1 MSAQLHQL
9 SAALYLAAGLVAW
22 AGMAQ
27 RSTRLERASVRVLAL
42 AALVQLPA
50 LALLHRGDP
59 PPPLTDPASALSFMA
74 WVGALAFLALERR
87 TRLAGLTVLVAPVA
101 FVGVFAAALRLPSP
115 APATFA
121 GAGSWPHAHVL
132 LASAG
137 FALFGLS
144 GLAGILFLT
153 EHRRLKAKRP
163 LDARLPLPS
172 LEALDRVNRVALALG
187 FPLLTLGVATGMLW
201 VSSERGTPWTGTIH
215 ETWSALAWGVC
226 AILVAARFGAH
237 QGSRQAAASAVGGFV
252 FLLFAVIGVELFA

>member
-1 MSAQLHQL
+1 MPALFQQLT
-9 SAALYLAAGLVAW
+9 AALYLAAALVAW

-27 RSTRLERASVRVLAL
+27 RSARLERVSVGVLAF
-42 AALVQLPA
+42 AALMHLPA
-50 LALLHRGDP
+50 LALLHLGDP

-74 WVGALAFLALERR
+74 WIGTLAFLALLRR

-101 FVGVFAAALRLPSP
+101 FVGVFAAALRLPAA

-121 GAGSWPHAHVL
+121 GVGSWPHAHVL

-144 GLAGILFLT
+144 GLAGVLFLA

-172 LEALDRVNRVALALG
+172 LEALDRVNRVSLALG
-187 FPLLTLGVATGMLW
+187 FPLLTLGVVTGMLW
-201 VSSERGTPWTGTIH
+201 VTSERGTPWTGTLH
-215 ETWSALAWGVC
+215 ETWSALAWCVC
-226 AILVAARFGAH
+226 AILVAARFGTH
-237 QGSRQAAASAVGGFV
+237 QGSRQAATSAVGGFV

>member
-9 SAALYLAAGLVAW
+9 TAALYLAAGLVAW

-27 RSTRLERASVRVLAL
+27 RSARLERASLWVLGVAALLHL
-42 AALVQLPA
+42 AAF
-50 LALLHRGDP
+50 ALLHRSDP

-74 WVGALAFLALERR
+74 WIGVVAFLALQRR
-87 TRLAGLTVLVAPVA
+87 ARLAGLTVLVAPMA
-101 FVGVFAAALRLPSP
+101 FVGVFASALRLVAPV
-115 APATFA
+115 PATFE
-121 GAGSWPHAHVL
+121 GVGSWPHAHVL

-144 GLAGILFLT
+144 GLAGVLFLA
-153 EHRRLKAKRP
+153 EHRWLKAKRP

-172 LEALDRVNRVALALG
+172 LEALDRVNRLALALG
-187 FPLLTLGVATGMLW
+187 FPLLTLGVATGMIW
-201 VSSERGTPWTGTIH
+201 VDVERGTPWTGTLH

-252 FLLFAVIGVELFA
+252 FLLVAVIGVGLFA